1 MAEQSET
8 LTIRQV
14 ATRQDLA
21 PWQRLPMLVL
31 GFASLLLGL
40 LAGEA
45 RVGWDVPL
53 PRPELIA
60 LHGPL
65 MVSGFLGTLIGLER
79 AVAIGRRLLYLGP
92 AASASG
98 AVLLIAGGP
107 IAVGAALFCIGA
119 LGLITAT
126 FVAYRR
132 QPALHTLTLLL
143 GAGAWLVGNVL
154 WLNGSAIQQ
163 LVPWW
168 AGFLILT
175 IAGERLE
182 LSRLLNIST
191 ASQRLF
197 ATLVVLMLAT
207 LAALTM
213 QLPLAREALALL
225 LLALTIW
232 LVRND
237 IARRTIHNQGLTR
250 FMATC
255 LLSGYAWLA
264 VGALIGLFSDG
275 MFAGSAYDA
284 TLHAI
289 FLGFVFSM
297 VFGHAPVILPSV
309 TRLAVPYHPFFYA
322 HWALLQLSLLLR
334 VIALPAGIAEAY
346 PLAAALNGIAILLF
360 MLNTISAVVR
370 GRLKARRELQP
381 H

>member
-1 MAEQSET
+1 MSET
-8 LTIRQV
+8 LHHQGR

-45 RVGWDVPL
+45 RLGWAVPL
-53 PRPELIA
+53 PRPELLA
-60 LHGPL
+60 LHGSL

-79 AVAIGRRLLYLGP
+79 AVAIGQRALYLGP

-98 AVLLIAGGP
+98 AVLLIAGAP
-107 IAVGAALFCIGA
+107 IAAGAALFCIGA
-119 LGLITAT
+119 LGLMASTYL
-126 FVAYRR
+126 AYRL

-143 GAGAWLVGNVL
+143 GAGAWLVGNVF
-154 WLNGSAIQQ
+154 WLAGAEIYHI
-163 LVPWW
+163 VPWW

-191 ASQRLF
+191 AEQRLF
-197 ATLVVLMLAT
+197 ALLVVLLLAS
-207 LAALTM
+207 LAALSK

-225 LLALTIW
+225 LLALTLW

-237 IARRTIHNQGLTR
+237 IARRTIRSHGLTR
-250 FMATC
+250 FMAVC
-255 LLSGYAWLA
+255 LLSGYGWLA
-264 VGALIGLFSDG
+264 VSALIGLFSEG
-275 MFAGSAYDA
+275 IFAGDA
-284 TLHAI
+284 TLHAV

-322 HWALLQLSLLLR
+322 HWGLLQLSLLMR
-334 VIALPAGIAEAY
+334 VAALPVGWPEAH

-360 MLNTISAVVR
+360 MVNTISAVVR
-370 GRLKARRELQP
+370 GRLKAKRGLQLR
-381 H
+381 

>member
-1 MAEQSET
+1 MAEQIDT
-8 LTIRQV
+8 LSQRMG
-14 ATRQDLA
+14 AANPDLA
-21 PWQRLPMLVL
+21 PWQRLPMLIL

-45 RVGWDVPL
+45 RVGWSVPL

-65 MVSGFLGTLIGLER
+65 MVCGFLGTLIGLER

-92 AASASG
+92 AASAIG

-107 IAVGAALFCIGA
+107 VAVGAALFSIGA
-119 LGLITAT
+119 LGLIAAT
-126 FVAYRR
+126 YLAYRI

-143 GAGAWLVGNVL
+143 GGGAWLVGNLL
-154 WLNGSAIQQ
+154 WLGGEQISQ

-182 LSRLLNIST
+182 LSRLLRISP
-191 ASQRLF
+191 AAQRLF
-197 ATLVVLMLAT
+197 AALVMLMLVA
-207 LAALTM
+207 LAALSM
-213 QLPLAREALALL
+213 QLPLARAAIALL
-225 LLALTIW
+225 LLGLTVW

-237 IARRTIHNQGLTR
+237 IARRTIRNQGLTR
-250 FMATC
+250 FMAIC
-255 LLSGYAWLA
+255 MLSGYAWLA
-264 VGALIGLFSDG
+264 ISALIGLFFDG
-275 MFAGSAYDA
+275 IFAGRAYDA
-284 TLHAI
+284 TLHAV

-322 HWALLQLSLLLR
+322 HWGLLQLSLLLR
-334 VIALPAGIAEAY
+334 VFALPAGWPEGHQ
-346 PLAAALNGIAILLF
+346 LAAALNGIAILLF
-360 MLNTISAVVR
+360 MINTVTAVVR
-370 GRLKARRELQP
+370 GRSVSRR
-381 H
+381 